1 MTDDYRAGIWQH
13 NTHDKLVGR
22 AGAPTSQPGLRR
34 LDAIIVPAS
43 RPAANLDSAISLARA
58 VHSRLLILCSRDT
71 EAAAVHQLLDSRL
84 FTQAVVIDLPPE
96 YTHPLLDF
104 ATTSLVSEADM
115 PKACAARNTDL
126 SMKRNLG
133 LVIARML
140 DWQTIFFMDDDIR
153 DINPVHLLSTVA
165 MLGHYR
171 AVGMRVASFP
181 DNSVV
186 CHAHRETGEF
196 QDVLVSGSALA
207 VDCTAP
213 ISFFPDVYNEDWL
226 FFYDDV
232 AAGRVGCSGL
242 NATQL
247 RYDPFADPTRAT
259 GQEFGDVL
267 AEGLY
272 ALLHQGRGSDS
283 ATREYWQDFLE
294 ARREFLAAIID
305 RADAAPAHVRDE
317 IVAAV
322 QAAQKCSLDMAPDK
336 CARYVEEW
344 RRDVKRWQKA
354 FSAVPGGLTV
364 SEALR
369 QLDLTAAADGGV
381 VRGISESPH
390 EEPPSTGPGRCWA
403 RSSRRPTSYPRP
415 PRSWP
420 APSMRGWARALP
432 LCWSARPH
440 PRTIWRPSRRRVS
453 PDWNCSPPEPGPIP
467 PMRGPGSPC
476 GLAHPSGWEQV
487 PRCSAVSPSAPR
499 PSWARWPTRSGW
511 MPPWA
516 SSPLWPWA
524 AHSCC
529 SPAWWLTAAGRG
541 GGVPAGGEADAADG
555 LAAARHNRGRA

>member
-1 MTDDYRAGIWQH
+1 MIDDHRTGIWQH

-22 AGAPTSQPGLRR
+22 AGAPTTPPGLRR

-58 VHSRLLILCSRDT
+58 VDSRLLILCSRDT

-96 YTHPLLDF
+96 YTHPLIDF
-104 ATTSLVSEADM
+104 ATTGLVSAADM

-153 DINPVHLLSTVA
+153 DINPAHLVSTVA
-165 MLGHYR
+165 MLGRYR

-213 ISFFPDVYNEDWL
+213 LSFFPDVYNEDWL

-232 AAGRVGCSGL
+232 AAGRLGCSGL

-283 ATREYWQDFLE
+283 ATREYWQEFLE

-305 RADAAPAHVRDE
+305 RADAAPPHVRDE

-322 QAAQKCSLDMAPDK
+322 QAAHKCSLDMAPDK

-354 FSAVPGGLTV
+354 FSAVPRGLTV

-369 QLDLTAAADGGV
+369 QLDLTAAADGGM
-381 VRGISESPH
+381 VRGISQSPH
-390 EEPPSTGPGRCWA
+390 EEPTPTRPGPVLGPYIATPGRLSRATPVLARAQHAPVGAALTALLERETPSPDDVEAVAPEGFPGPELLGPGA
-403 RSSRRPTSYPRP
+403 RADTTHARPRQPVLAGSPFGVGTGAQVLGGIAICTAPILGALADEIGVDAAVGFVPLMAVGCALLLFAGLVVDGGWPGRRRPG
-415 PRSWP
+415 WW
-420 APSMRGWARALP
+420 RGR
-432 LCWSARPH
+432 RG
-440 PRTIWRPSRRRVS
+440 RRVS
-453 PDWNCSPPEPGPIP
+453 
-467 PMRGPGSPC
+467 
-476 GLAHPSGWEQV
+476 
-487 PRCSAVSPSAPR
+487 
-499 PSWARWPTRSGW
+499 
-511 MPPWA
+511 
-516 SSPLWPWA
+516 
-524 AHSCC
+524 
-529 SPAWWLTAAGRG
+529 GRQ
-541 GGVPAGGEADAADG
+541 A
-555 LAAARHNRGRA
+555 

>member
-1 MTDDYRAGIWQH
+1 MTDDHRTGIWQH
-13 NTHDKLVGR
+13 STHDELVGR
-22 AGAPTSQPGLRR
+22 AGSPTTQLGLRH

-58 VHSRLLILCSRDT
+58 THSRLLILCSRET

-84 FTQAVVIDLPPE
+84 FTQAVVIGLPPE

-104 ATTSLVSEADM
+104 ATAGLASAADM

-140 DWQTIFFMDDDIR
+140 GWQSIFFMDDDIR
-153 DINPVHLLSTVA
+153 DISPAHLLSTVA
-165 MLGHYR
+165 MLGRYR

-213 ISFFPDVYNEDWL
+213 LSFFPDVYNEDWL

-232 AAGRVGCSGL
+232 AAGRVGSSGL

-272 ALLHQGRGSDS
+272 ALLHRGRGSDS
-283 ATREYWQDFLE
+283 ASREYWQEFLE

-305 RADAAPAHVRDE
+305 RVDAAPAHVRDK
-317 IVAAV
+317 IIAAV
-322 QAAQKCSLDMAPDK
+322 QAAHKCSLDIAPDK
-336 CARYVEEW
+336 YVRYVEEW
-344 RRDVKRWQKA
+344 RRDVRRWQEA
-354 FSAVPGGLTV
+354 FSAVPRGLTV
-364 SEALR
+364 SETLR
-369 QLDLTAAADGGV
+369 RLDLTAAADGGM
-381 VRGISESPH
+381 VRGISERLH
-390 EEPPSTGPGRCWA
+390 EEPAPPRPGPVLAPYIATLDGLSRATPVLARAQHAPVGVAPTALLERETPSPEDVEAVAPEALPGTQLLAPEARADTGRARPRHPVLAGSPFGVGSGAQVLGGIAICTAPILGALADEIGVDAAVGFVPLIAVGCALLLFAGLVVDGGWPGRQ
-403 RSSRRPTSYPRP
+403 RPG
-415 PRSWP
+415 WW
-420 APSMRGWARALP
+420 RGR
-432 LCWSARPH
+432 
-440 PRTIWRPSRRRVS
+440 
-453 PDWNCSPPEPGPIP
+453 
-467 PMRGPGSPC
+467 
-476 GLAHPSGWEQV
+476 
-487 PRCSAVSPSAPR
+487 
-499 PSWARWPTRSGW
+499 
-511 MPPWA
+511 
-516 SSPLWPWA
+516 
-524 AHSCC
+524 
-529 SPAWWLTAAGRG
+529 
-541 GGVPAGGEADAADG
+541 
-555 LAAARHNRGRA
+555 RGRASSGRQA